1 MMRAGR
7 TIAVAMSGGVDSS
20 VAAALLVESGE
31 QVFGLMLRL
40 WSAGP
45 ERPNRCCSPKDV
57 SNARKVA
64 GHLGIPFYVIDAKDE
79 FKHRVVDGFIAGY
92 EAGLTPNPCL
102 SCNRDM
108 RWGLLL
114 ERASALGATHL
125 ATGHYACLRKTNGH
139 YRLFRARDRRKDQSY
154 VLSVLGQSQLAHT
167 LFPLGKLKKEEVR
180 EIAQEQG
187 FVTADRPESQDL
199 CFLGGDDYRSFLAD
213 HLVATPGA
221 IEDNQGNLLAN
232 HSGLSNFTIG
242 QRKGIGISGPAPLY
256 VIDKDVERNT
266 LIVGPK
272 ADLGRTQFTVREL
285 NWVLGDFPT
294 ESNELSVQVRY
305 RSPDVPARLKHRK
318 HKTIVATEKPLNNVA
333 PGQAAVFYSGEECL
347 GGGIISR

>member
-1 MMRAGR
+1 VNTKR

-20 VAAALLVESGE
+20 VAAALLAESGE

-45 ERPNRCCSPKDV
+45 ERPNRCCSPRDV
-57 SNARKVA
+57 NNARKVA
-64 GHLGIPFYVIDAKDE
+64 GRLGIPFYVIDAKDE
-79 FKHRVVDGFIAGY
+79 FKHRVVDGFIGGY

-102 SCNRDM
+102 SCNRDI

-125 ATGHYACLRKTNGH
+125 ATGHYARLLNTNGH
-139 YRLFRARDRRKDQSY
+139 YRLLRARDRQKDQSY
-154 VLSVLGQSQLAHT
+154 VLSVLGQTQLAHT
-167 LFPLGKLKKEEVR
+167 LFPLGELEKERVR
-180 EIAQEQG
+180 EIAHDQG

-213 HLVATPGA
+213 HVVAAPGA

-242 QRKGIGISGPAPLY
+242 QRKGIGISGPEPLY

-266 LIVGPK
+266 LVVGPK
-272 ADLGRTQFTVREL
+272 AALGRTQFTVREL
-285 NWVLGDFPT
+285 NWVLGEFPM
-294 ESNELSVQVRY
+294 ESAELSVQVRY
-305 RSPDVPARLKHRK
+305 RSPDVPARLKHLE
-318 HKTIVATEKPLNNVA
+318 HKTIVATDEPLNNVA

>member
-1 MMRAGR
+1 
-7 TIAVAMSGGVDSS
+7 
-20 VAAALLVESGE
+20 
-31 QVFGLMLRL
+31 
-40 WSAGP
+40 
-45 ERPNRCCSPKDV
+45 
-57 SNARKVA
+57 
-64 GHLGIPFYVIDAKDE
+64 
-79 FKHRVVDGFIAGY
+79 
-92 EAGLTPNPCL
+92 
-102 SCNRDM
+102 
-108 RWGLLL
+108 
-114 ERASALGATHL
+114 
-125 ATGHYACLRKTNGH
+125 
-139 YRLFRARDRRKDQSY
+139 
-154 VLSVLGQSQLAHT
+154 
-167 LFPLGKLKKEEVR
+167 
-180 EIAQEQG
+180 
-187 FVTADRPESQDL
+187 
-199 CFLGGDDYRSFLAD
+199 
-213 HLVATPGA
+213 VATPGA

>member
-1 MMRAGR
+1 
-7 TIAVAMSGGVDSS
+7 MSGGVDSS
-20 VAAALLVESGE
+20 VAAALLADSGE
-31 QVFGLMLRL
+31 RVFGLMLRL

-45 ERPNRCCSPKDV
+45 DRPNRCCSPRDV

-64 GHLGIPFYVIDAKDE
+64 GQLGIPFYVIDAKDE
-79 FKHRVVDGFIAGY
+79 FKSRVVDGFISGY

-102 SCNRDM
+102 SCNRDL

-125 ATGHYACLRKTNGH
+125 ATGHYARLQRTNGH

-154 VLSVLGQSQLAHT
+154 VLSVLGQTQLAHT
-167 LFPLGKLKKEEVR
+167 LFPLGKLEKEKVR

-187 FVTADRPESQDL
+187 FETADRPESQDL

-213 HLVATPGA
+213 NLVAAPGA
-221 IEDNQGNLLAN
+221 IEDNQGNQLAN

-242 QRKGIGISGPAPLY
+242 QRKGIGISGPEPLY
-256 VIDKDVERNT
+256 VIDKDVEHNT

-272 ADLGRTQFTVREL
+272 AALGRTQFMVREL
-285 NWVLGDFPT
+285 NWVVGDLPR
-294 ESNELSVQVRY
+294 ESAELSVQVRY
-305 RSPDVPARLKHRK
+305 RAPAVPARLEYLE
-318 HKTIVATEKPLNNVA
+318 HKTIVATNEPLNNVA